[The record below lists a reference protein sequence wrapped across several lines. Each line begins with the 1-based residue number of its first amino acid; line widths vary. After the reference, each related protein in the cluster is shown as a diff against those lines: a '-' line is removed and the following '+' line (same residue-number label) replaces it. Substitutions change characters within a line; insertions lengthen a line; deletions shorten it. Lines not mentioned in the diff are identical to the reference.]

1 VTRPVEPTLVTD
13 QVFDSIRDSI
23 MSGELAAGTRLRL
36 RPLAAQLG
44 TSPMPVRDA
53 ILRLEQI
60 GLVRRLPHRGA
71 VVADLTTRELAD
83 IYATRL
89 VLEVEATRTGSG
101 VLSED
106 DSARMRAL
114 HDRMIEAVHAGRLVD
129 ALDHDEALLTV
140 LYTAGGNP
148 VMLGII
154 HDLWRR
160 CRPYKIAN
168 VQRSSEIGDLTV
180 WAFQGPLI
188 DAASVHDVDA
198 ATAVTHQSLISSS
211 ERLRSLLATEAA
223 QPDGR

>member
-1 VTRPVEPTLVTD
+1 VTRRVEPTLVTD

-36 RPLAAQLG
+36 RQLASQLG

-71 VVADLTTRELAD
+71 VVADLTLRELAH

-89 VLEVEATRTGSG
+89 VLEVEATRTGSE
-101 VLSED
+101 VLSAG
-106 DSARMRAL
+106 DSARMRHE

-129 ALDHDEALLTV
+129 ALDHDEALSTI
-140 LYTAGGNP
+140 LYAAGGNP
-148 VMLGII
+148 VLLGII

-168 VQRSSEIGDLTV
+168 VQRSSDIGDLTV
-180 WAFQGPLI
+180 WSFQGPLVE
-188 DAASVHDVDA
+188 AASVHDVTA
-198 ATAVTHQSLISSS
+198 AMEVTRQSLASSS
-211 ERLRSLLATEAA
+211 ERLHSLLAEN
-223 QPDGR
+223 GV